1 MNVEVR
7 EQLGTAERAFR
18 AGDVGGAREAFITA
32 GDLAAGFQL
41 WKTATRCYRHAL
53 EIDVLDRE
61 VIARL
66 VGLVG
71 RGGHAVEWSEYARA
85 VDRHDWPHFGCR
97 TAQLVI
103 GDAGAFVECPGT
115 GPVLDITM
123 PDHDLVHAQP
133 DGRFAGMPIAMALLI
148 LRRALW
154 PLRLEQAVP
163 PRSVGVGFAGRNPLV
178 LDELG
183 EWRSP

>member
-7 EQLGTAERAFR
+7 EQLGTAERAIR
-18 AGDVGGAREAFITA
+18 SGDIGGARDAFIA
-32 GDLAAGFQL
+32 AADLAAGFQL
-41 WKTATRCYRHAL
+41 WKTTTRCYRQAL
-53 EIDVLDRE
+53 ELDVLDRE

-71 RGGHAVEWSEYARA
+71 RGGHAAEWSEYARA
-85 VDRHDWPHFGCR
+85 VDRHDWPRFGCR
-97 TAQLVI
+97 AAQLVI
-103 GDAGAFVECPGT
+103 GDSGAFVECPGT

-123 PDHDLVHAQP
+123 PDHDLVEAQP
-133 DGRFAGMPIAMALLI
+133 DGRFVGMPIAMAMII

-163 PRSVGVGFAGRNPLV
+163 PRSVGICFADRKPVV

-183 EWRSP
+183 EWRVI